1 MYVSYQGF
9 SGKQW
14 KVLIYVPTVN
24 TNVSETA
31 RADMYIENDIWL
43 LCFRTITYKNIL
55 MRKRISRVNS
65 MLCF

>member
-43 LCFRTITYKNIL
+43 LCFRTIT
-55 MRKRISRVNS
+55 
-65 MLCF
+65 